1 MFNLCEDLKLFVM
14 T

>member
-1 MFNLCEDLKLFVM
+1 MYNLCEDLKLFVM